1 MAKKLPQETPAFTGK
16 AERLIAQ
23 STPRKLARQSAPE
36 GAPNIVLILLDD
48 VGFGSFG
55 TFGGPVPTPTLDRIA
70 NIGPLVDSSMNI
82 EAVGAFLRNESVRW
96 QSIAKEIGVLPE

>member
-1 MAKKLPQETPAFTGK
+1 MAKKLPQKTPAFTGK

-70 NIGPLVDSSMNI
+70 NIAPTLVFATTSSTPLLCVHQ
-82 EAVGAFLRNESVRW
+82 RVR
-96 QSIAKEIGVLPE
+96 PC

>member
-1 MAKKLPQETPAFTGK
+1 MTKKLPNATPAFTGN

-23 STPRKLARQSAPE
+23 STPRKLTRQSAPV

-70 NIGPLVDSSMNI
+70 NIGFSNSFGNKEHAQNVYCFFITS
-82 EAVGAFLRNESVRW
+82 AQQRW
-96 QSIAKEIGVLPE
+96 LTQMHIL

>member
-1 MAKKLPQETPAFTGK
+1 MAKKLPLATPKFAGK
-16 AERLIAQ
+16 AERLITQ
-23 STPRKLARQSAPE
+23 STPSKLDRNSAPV

-70 NIGPLVDSSMNI
+70 NIG
-82 EAVGAFLRNESVRW
+82 LRYNQFHTTALLSL
-96 QSIAKEIGVLPE
+96 IHI